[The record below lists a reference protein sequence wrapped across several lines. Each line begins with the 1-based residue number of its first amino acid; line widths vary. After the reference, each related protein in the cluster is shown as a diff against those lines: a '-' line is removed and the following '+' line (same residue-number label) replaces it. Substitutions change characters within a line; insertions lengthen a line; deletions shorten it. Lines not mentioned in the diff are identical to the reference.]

1 MEEQMG
7 TQKIKQKRRDGVTQH
22 YHVATPA
29 AAPTAAPV
37 LKKAVKAIAKAP
49 KYDAVT
55 EVARFQVAL
64 SKGNS
69 LVASYRRNRA
79 RRQLELTFGKID
91 WSMV

>member
-1 MEEQMG
+1 MG
-7 TQKIKQKRRDGVTQH
+7 MRKIKQTRRDGVSQH

-37 LKKAVKAIAKAP
+37 LTKAVKTTPKAP
-49 KYDAVT
+49 KYNAVN

-69 LVASYRRNRA
+69 IVASYRRDRA